1 MARLNL
7 GIRNKKPDLSE
18 YLMKKKSD
26 SALRTRL
33 KKSHPYDIGE
43 ALIKLETDIQKRL
56 FTLISADKLS
66 RVFEVMEKEHVA
78 ERLDYVN
85 EKKLS
90 KVLDI
95 MELDEIAELFAYLDE
110 QAMTHTLNLLT
121 KDKRKALNRILKYN
135 ILSVGGQ
142 MNNDY
147 LKLKKDM
154 DVKEA
159 MRELISQAEDKEVI
173 DTLFVVDDDNRLL
186 GLVDLKDL
194 IVARHPKTIKDI
206 MYTNYYSAHVDDLM
220 QDVVSE
226 IKRYDAPLTP
236 VINDDGKLEGVV
248 TLDDVMDAIE
258 EESHDDY
265 AKLAGINTEDQVY
278 DTPFKK
284 ARGRFPWLALMLAL
298 NLIVTTVL
306 SGFEDTIA
314 AVTALV
320 LFQPLILGMA
330 GNIGTQS
337 LAVTILKLSEES
349 STKFKNTLTHI
360 SREVSIGLINGFL
373 LGLLG
378 FLMATL
384 FLTIAPM
391 GVVREGTIQAS
402 QIGMV
407 VGLAIFS
414 ALTVSTFLGSMI
426 PMVLSKLRVDPAI
439 ASGPF
444 ITTLNDISALIVY
457 FTLASVL
464 IITLL

>member
-1 MARLNL
+1 MARFKL
-7 GIRNKKPDLSE
+7 RKKDEKPDLSA
-18 YLMKKKSD
+18 LLLKKKSD
-26 SALRTRL
+26 SALRMRL
-33 KKSHPYDIGE
+33 KKSHAYDIGE
-43 ALIKLETDIQKRL
+43 ALIKLDPVVQTRV
-56 FTLISADKLS
+56 FTLISTEKLA
-66 RVFEVMEKEHVA
+66 RVFEVMEKEHVV
-78 ERLDYVN
+78 ESLEYVS

-90 KVLDI
+90 KVLES
-95 MELDEIAELFAYLDE
+95 MKLDEIAELFNYLDE
-110 QAMTHTLNLLT
+110 DEMSHTLNLLS
-121 KDKRKALNRILKYN
+121 KDKRKILNRILKYN

-147 LKLKKDM
+147 IDLSPEM
-154 DVKEA
+154 DVKDA
-159 MRELISQAEDKEVI
+159 MRKLISRAKETEVI
-173 DTLFVVDDDNRLL
+173 DTLFVVDNDNRLL
-186 GLVDLKDL
+186 GLIDIKHL
-194 IVARHPKTIKDI
+194 IVARHPRKIKDI
-206 MYTNYYSAHVDDLM
+206 MHTNYYSAHVDDLM
-220 QDVVSE
+220 QDVINE

-236 VINDDGKLEGVV
+236 VINDQGQLEGVV

-265 AKLAGINTEDQVY
+265 AKLAGINTEDLVY
-278 DTPFKK
+278 DTPFAK
-284 ARGRFPWLALMLAL
+284 AKGRFPWLALMLGL
-298 NLIVTTVL
+298 NLIVTSVL
-306 SGFEDTIA
+306 SSFEDTIA

-349 STKFKNTLTHI
+349 FPKFKNALKHI
-360 SREVSIGLINGFL
+360 SREVSIGLINGFF
-373 LGLLG
+373 LGILG

-384 FLTIAPM
+384 FLTISPI
-391 GVVREGTIQAS
+391 GVVDEGIIKAS
-402 QIGMV
+402 QIGLV
-407 VGLAIFS
+407 VGLGIFS

-426 PMVLSKLRVDPAI
+426 PMVLNKLRIDPAV

>member
-1 MARLNL
+1 MARLNF
-7 GIRNKKPDLSE
+7 RNTQNKPDLSA

-26 SALRTRL
+26 NAVRTRL

-43 ALIKLETDIQKRL
+43 ALIQLDSDVQKRVL
-56 FTLISADKLS
+56 TLISAEKLS

-78 ERLDYVN
+78 ERLDYVS

-90 KVLDI
+90 KVLNI
-95 MELDEIAELFAYLDE
+95 MELDEIAELFTYLDE
-110 QAMTHTLNLLT
+110 QVMTHTLSLLS
-121 KDKRKALNRILKYN
+121 KDNRKALNRILKYN

-142 MNNDY
+142 MNNDFIR
-147 LKLKKDM
+147 LKPDM
-154 DVKEA
+154 DVKDA
-159 MRELISQAEDKEVI
+159 MRELITHAEDTEVI
-173 DTLFVVDDDNRLL
+173 DTLLVVNEDKEPV
-186 GLVDLKDL
+186 GLVDLKTL

-236 VINDDGKLEGVV
+236 VINDEGRLEGVV

-284 ARGRFPWLALMLAL
+284 ARGRFPWLALMLGL
-298 NLIVTTVL
+298 NLIVTSVL

-349 STKFKNTLTHI
+349 STKFKNTMKHI

-373 LGLLG
+373 LGVLG

-384 FLTIAPM
+384 FLSIAPM
-391 GVVREGTIQAS
+391 GVVSEGTIRAS

-426 PMVLSKLRVDPAI
+426 PMILSKLRVDPAI